1 MLQYVWATDTVE
13 NTVLAFVKEKLGC
26 ALFGVTAHTVVS
38 CVYFSILSEFELP
51 WFDLDVRE
59 AKENVRTTR
68 SMAKATR
75 SSASSSGR
83 APSNHVVL

>member
-1 MLQYVWATDTVE
+1 MLQYVWATYTVK
-13 NTVLAFVKEKLGC
+13 NTVLAFVIEK

-83 APSNHVVL
+83 VPSNHVVL